1 MLQHENKQSNRKD
14 HHMKIIICILHGH
27 RQVSIQC
34 PKTKTKVHTV
44 TSKQLQQVQIVQK
57 INTWAHA
64 DIMLLN
70 MYMYKTK
77 LYPTPEWSAINLDH

>member
-44 TSKQLQQVQIVQK
+44 TSKQLQQVQI

>member
-1 MLQHENKQSNRKD
+1 MVIDTFQFSVLSK
-14 HHMKIIICILHGH
+14 MK
-27 RQVSIQC
+27 
-34 PKTKTKVHTV
+34 TNV

-77 LYPTPEWSAINLDH
+77 VCPTPEWSAINLDY